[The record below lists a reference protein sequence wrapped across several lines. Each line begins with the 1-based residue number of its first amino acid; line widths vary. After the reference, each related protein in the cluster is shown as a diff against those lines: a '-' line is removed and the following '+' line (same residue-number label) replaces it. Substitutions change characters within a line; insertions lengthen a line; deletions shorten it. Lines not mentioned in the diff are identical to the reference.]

1 MSTTP
6 APLAEQEL
14 ARLRTMADSLDCLT
28 EHDLVLLAGITTSTA
43 EAWRRRGTG
52 PSYVRIG
59 NRVFYQRKAVAQYM
73 EDRVR
78 ESIAPNARGSL

>member
-6 APLAEQEL
+6 APLGEREL
-14 ARLRTMADSLDCLT
+14 DRLRAMADGLDCLT

-43 EAWRRRGTG
+43 ESWRRRGTG

-59 NRVFYQRKAVAQYM
+59 NRIFYQRKAVAQYM

-78 ESIAPNARGSL
+78 DSIAPNARGSL